1 MYVRDYNDECK
12 MVRGAG
18 TLTAR
23 IVDFPNG
30 KKKIG
35 IGYSFRN
42 SDAGDV
48 YDKEKGI
55 ILSEE
60 RVEYLKHANYKK
72 HRIPPR
78 HRHVVLRFISRAKK
92 IFTGYE
98 LVSWADSFLHDNDN
112 IEQLRDFYIGKYK
125 TPDEVDEIL
134 AKILG

>member
-1 MYVRDYNDECK
+1 MYVRDYNEFDEL
-12 MVRGAG
+12 VRGAG
-18 TLTAR
+18 TLTAK
-23 IVDFPNG
+23 IVDLPNG

-42 SDAGDV
+42 SDAGDT

-72 HRIPPR
+72 HRVPPR
-78 HRHVVLRFISRAKK
+78 HRLAVARFISRAKK

-98 LVSWADSFLHDNDN
+98 LVSWADSFIHDREN
-112 IEQLRDFYIGKYK
+112 IEELRDFYIGKYGN
-125 TPDEVDEIL
+125 PDQADEIL
-134 AKILG
+134 AKILE